1 MFEIIR
7 EKLERPIT
15 SRKKFSDGCDG
26 QFRPRYCVIDLMK
39 ACKRFSLGHASF
51 DYFEANEA
59 KNISDTLG

>member
-15 SRKKFSDGCDG
+15 SWKFSDGCDG

-51 DYFEANEA
+51 DYFEANEG